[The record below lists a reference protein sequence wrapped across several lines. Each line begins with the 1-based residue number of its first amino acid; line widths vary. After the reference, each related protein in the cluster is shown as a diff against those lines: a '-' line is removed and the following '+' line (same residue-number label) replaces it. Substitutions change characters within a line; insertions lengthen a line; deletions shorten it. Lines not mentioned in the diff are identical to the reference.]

1 MRLPEDIVFY
11 IGSYLYQSEN
21 FEWLYLNIGLRL
33 MYCLKVLKIYDLY
46 GLFRKLS
53 HVSYG
58 LKNKDLLNILMQ
70 QIYNYNK
77 NYSKENFIIFDLF
90 DKSNNNDLKNYYLPY
105 VINHNVVMSPIQNL
119 NKNLRERIL
128 VIYLCDFFNKNILKS
143 DITYFQ
149 INKNINLKYIDDF
162 IQFMKSINKN
172 EYYDYHRFKNYNE
185 MESKKKTLL
194 ENNYSNEIFEN
205 SFIFYICEQNAF
217 DEKLKILEFL
227 SLYK

>member
-11 IGSYLYQSEN
+11 IGLYLYQSEN
-21 FEWLYLNIGLRL
+21 FEWLYFNIGLRL
-33 MYCLKVLKIYDLY
+33 IYYLKVLKIYDLY

-105 VINHNVVMSPIQNL
+105 VINHNVIMSPIQNL

-172 EYYDYHRFKNYNE
+172 EYYYYHRFKNYNE